1 MLEILA
7 TEFKVTVSTA
17 TGAQAVVYV
26 CNIFLIYLFIYPP
39 PTSHPF
45 SLYLASRVVLCRT
58 LIHERPALPPAPL
71 WSIPLSPSPPPA
83 AEGAVPQ
90 PCPSEPSF
98 W

>member
-39 PTSHPF
+39 SHPF

-71 WSIPLSPSPPPA
+71 WSIPLSPFPPPA